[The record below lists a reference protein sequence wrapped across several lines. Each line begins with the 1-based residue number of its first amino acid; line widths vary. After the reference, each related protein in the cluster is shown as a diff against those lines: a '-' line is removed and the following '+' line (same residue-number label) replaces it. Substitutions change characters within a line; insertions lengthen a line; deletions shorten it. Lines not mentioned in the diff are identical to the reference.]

1 VGFYLSIEKTL
12 SSDLVY
18 KGKIINLK
26 VDRVEL
32 TGGRTAV
39 REVVGHAGAVAVV
52 AVDSDEN
59 VLLVRQYRYPAGKEL
74 LEIPAG
80 MVEQGEDSLSSAKR
94 ELEEETG
101 AKALSWQYLFG
112 FYSSPGFCD
121 EYLRVYLAR
130 ELEFTSQNLDE
141 DESIEPVKIPLGKV
155 PEEIE
160 RGGIEDAKSIAGL
173 LGAFR
178 LIGKNTR

>member
-1 VGFYLSIEKTL
+1 MGFDLSSEKVL

-32 TGGRTAV
+32 SEGRSAV
-39 REVVGHAGAVAVV
+39 REVVEHDGAVAVV
-52 AVDSDEN
+52 AVDSAEN

-80 MVEQGEDSLSSAKR
+80 MVEQDEDPLSGAKR
-94 ELEEETG
+94 ELAEETG
-101 AKALSWQYLFG
+101 ARASSWQYLFG

-130 ELEFTSQNLDE
+130 ELEFASQDLDE
-141 DESIEPVKIPLGKV
+141 DESIELVKIPLGRV

-160 RGGIEDAKSIAGL
+160 RGAIQDAKSIAGL

-178 LIGKNTR
+178 LLSKSTG

>member
-1 VGFYLSIEKTL
+1 MGSDLSIEKTL
-12 SSDLVY
+12 SSELVY
-18 KGKIINLK
+18 RGKIINLK

-32 TGGRTAV
+32 AGGRTAV

-80 MVEQGEDSLSSAKR
+80 MVEQGEDPLSSAKR
-94 ELEEETG
+94 ELTEETG
-101 AKALSWQYLFG
+101 ARASFWRYLFG

-141 DESIEPVKIPLGKV
+141 DESIELVKIPLSRV

-160 RGGIEDAKSIAGL
+160 RGGIQDAKSIAGL

-178 LIGKNTR
+178 LMGRNTR

>member
-1 VGFYLSIEKTL
+1 MSSEKVL

-32 TGGRTAV
+32 SEGRSAV
-39 REVVGHAGAVAVV
+39 REVVEHDGAVAVV
-52 AVDSDEN
+52 AVDSAEN

-80 MVEQGEDSLSSAKR
+80 MVEQDEDPLSGAKR
-94 ELEEETG
+94 ELAEETG
-101 AKALSWQYLFG
+101 ARASSWQYLFG

-130 ELEFTSQNLDE
+130 ELEFASQDLDE
-141 DESIEPVKIPLGKV
+141 DESIELVKIPLGRV

-160 RGGIEDAKSIAGL
+160 RGAIQDAKSIAGL

-178 LIGKNTR
+178 LLSKSTG

>member
-1 VGFYLSIEKTL
+1 MSIEKTL

-18 KGKIINLK
+18 RGKIINLK

-32 TGGRTAV
+32 SGGRKAI
-39 REVVGHAGAVAVV
+39 REVVQHAGAVAVV
-52 AVDSDEN
+52 AVDSEEN
-59 VLLVRQYRYPAGKEL
+59 VLLARQYRYPAGKEL

-80 MVEQGEDSLSSAKR
+80 MVEQGEDPLSGAKR
-94 ELEEETG
+94 ELAEETG
-101 AKALSWQYLFG
+101 AAATSWQYLFG
-112 FYSSPGFCD
+112 FYSSPGFSD

-130 ELEFTSQNLDE
+130 DLEFASQSLDE
-141 DESIEPVKIPLGKV
+141 DESIDLVKIPLGRV

-160 RGGIEDAKSIAGL
+160 RGGIQDAKSIAGL

-178 LIGKNTR
+178 LLGKNTG

>member
-1 VGFYLSIEKTL
+1 VGFDLSSEKVL

-32 TGGRTAV
+32 SEGRSAV
-39 REVVGHAGAVAVV
+39 REVVEHDGAVAVV
-52 AVDSDEN
+52 AVDSAEN

-80 MVEQGEDSLSSAKR
+80 MVEQDEDPLSGAKR
-94 ELEEETG
+94 ELAEETG
-101 AKALSWQYLFG
+101 ARASSWQYLFG

-130 ELEFTSQNLDE
+130 ELEFASQDLDE
-141 DESIEPVKIPLGKV
+141 DESIELVKIPLGRV

-160 RGGIEDAKSIAGL
+160 RGAIQDAKSIAGL

-178 LIGKNTR
+178 LLSKSTG